1 MGARDRKIGHR
12 GQHATEGTS
21 LLHSSRQRT
30 RSLEPTSGESS
41 LTISSLGSSS
51 SGSRFIPWYSDPL
64 EDPECGFP
72 AVEPSPTVHKAKKD
86 GTGSSRIFK
95 VIGIL
100 ILGVF
105 TANADGSLV
114 LATHST
120 IASEFGNLQASS
132 WLMTAFALAG
142 ASFQNVVRQTV
153 LVNPLAYACLTES

>member
-1 MGARDRKIGHR
+1 M
-12 GQHATEGTS
+12 
-21 LLHSSRQRT
+21 
-30 RSLEPTSGESS
+30 
-41 LTISSLGSSS
+41 
-51 SGSRFIPWYSDPL
+51 PWYSDPL

-72 AVEPSPTVHKAKKD
+72 TAGTIPTAPKVKKES
-86 GTGSSRIFK
+86 TGNGRIFK

-120 IASEFGNLQASS
+120 IASEFGNLGASS

-142 ASFQNVVRQTV
+142 ASFQNIVRQ
-153 LVNPLAYACLTES
+153 PLFPRQLCVDI